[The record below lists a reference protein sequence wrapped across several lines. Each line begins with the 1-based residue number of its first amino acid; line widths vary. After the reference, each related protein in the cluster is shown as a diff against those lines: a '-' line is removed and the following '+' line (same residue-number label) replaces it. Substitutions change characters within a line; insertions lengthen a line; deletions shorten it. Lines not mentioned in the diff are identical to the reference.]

1 MLVERDETLTL
12 LDDLLIES
20 ANGKGVVA
28 AISGATAMGKTSLL
42 NAMMGRAERDG
53 GLVLGAVGSRD
64 ENRMSYGVLG
74 QLLHAVEPARLTGDH
89 LPGLRTGAGL
99 EMDSATA
106 HGSLLAVARELHR
119 LIVELAETRHVL
131 IAVDDIQHT
140 DIASLWCLRHV
151 AGRLTSAPVTL
162 AFTRGALID
171 ERPPPILHDLLYW
184 PSVRR
189 IHLEPLSPDGIAALP
204 SARPSCVHSDRLIA
218 EIHSLSAGNPLLA
231 RALIEEHRFCDDLP
245 EQGAR
250 PRQAGGGAPG
260 GLPTGHAFHQAVL
273 ACMHRLGPGAVRLA
287 RSIALLDGSASTLLL
302 SRLSG
307 IDAELVERFVRA
319 LTTIGILHRTRFR
332 HLAVQQAILQE
343 VPLGEGAAL
352 RHWTARLLHEDGAPP
367 HTVAPLLLG
376 AGPLREE
383 WVPGVLRG
391 GARQALADNNV
402 PQALRYLELAGECCA
417 DEGQRMSVRA
427 EFAGVQ
433 WQLRPATSDQH
444 FLSLK
449 GPILYGTLTGADA
462 LQAAQGM
469 LFGLDV
475 DDAVEAID
483 HLNAGNQENTA
494 ADPGLD
500 AGLRSTRLVLSTEF
514 PGALER
520 LAQPLPDAAVPVTAP
535 SEVRATHALA
545 LVLERGADDYAV
557 ALAEQ
562 VLQSGQI
569 RPSWIIK
576 AFPPALMALVY
587 ADRLEVASDWCERLM
602 AEVEEHDVPAWRA
615 VAEVLTAVVA
625 LRRGRLTDA
634 VEHAEAAYGAMI
646 DHKWNIAGAVALA
659 TLIEAHTA
667 QGDHQAAAAHAAL
680 EVPPALF
687 LTRAGLHYLYARG
700 RHHLAT
706 ANNYMA
712 LSDFLECGKLMRHWG
727 IDTPALAP
735 WRLGAAEAWLELG
748 DRPQAAQL
756 IDEQLARTDPS
767 LARSRGMVLRGLAA
781 VRAPAKRPTILQDAL
796 QLLESNGSWYE
807 AACVLADLSDAYQS
821 LGEKAK
827 ARTIARRAW
836 RIAKSC
842 HAEAMCQTLLPT
854 YSPGSAGSGEPGP
867 GGGADTDYT
876 TFARLSDSERR
887 VAVLAAQGYTN
898 REIADKLFITVST
911 VEQHLTRVYRKMDI
925 RNREQLLTRI
935 HLDSSS
941 KAVS

>member
-1 MLVERDETLTL
+1 MVEREETLTL
-12 LDDLLIES
+12 LDDLLTES
-20 ANGKGVVA
+20 AHGKGVVA
-28 AISGATAMGKTSLL
+28 AISGSIAMGKTSLL
-42 NAMMGRAERDG
+42 NAMMARAERDG

-64 ENRMSYGVLG
+64 ENRRSYGVLG
-74 QLLHAVEPARLTGDH
+74 QLLHAVEPDRLTGDH
-89 LPGLRTGAGL
+89 LPGLRSGAGPDL
-99 EMDSATA
+99 DPADV
-106 HGSLLAVARELHR
+106 HGRLLAVARELHG
-119 LIVELAETRHVL
+119 LIIELAADRRLL
-131 IAVDDIQHT
+131 IAVDDIQHA

-151 AGRLTSAPVTL
+151 AERLTSAPVTL

-189 IHLEPLSPDGIAALP
+189 IHLEPLSPDGIADLP

-231 RALIEEHRFCDDLP
+231 RALIEEHRFCADYAEP
-245 EQGAR
+245 GAR
-250 PRQAGGGAPG
+250 PRAAGAAPG
-260 GLPTGHAFHQAVL
+260 ELPTGHTFHQAVL
-273 ACMHRLGPGAVRLA
+273 ACMHRLGSGAVRLA

-319 LTTIGILHRTRFR
+319 LTTIGVLHRTRFR
-332 HLAVQQAILQE
+332 HRAIQQSILQE
-343 VPLGEGAAL
+343 IPLGEGAAL

-367 HTVAPLLLG
+367 HTVAPLLLD
-376 AGPLREE
+376 AGPLRED
-383 WVPGVLRG
+383 WVPAVLRG
-391 GARQALADNNV
+391 GARQALTDNDV
-402 PQALRYLELAGECCA
+402 ARALRYLELAGECCA
-417 DEGQRMSVRA
+417 DEARRMSVRA

-444 FLSLK
+444 FLALK
-449 GPILYGTLTGADA
+449 GPILDGTLTGADA
-462 LQAAQGM
+462 LQAVRGM

-475 DDAVEAID
+475 DDALEAID
-483 HLNAGNQENTA
+483 HLNVQDGE
-494 ADPGLD
+494 D
-500 AGLRSTRLVLSTEF
+500 AVLEAELRGTRLFLATEF
-514 PGALER
+514 PGALDR
-520 LAQPLPDAAVPVTAP
+520 TARPLPAAAVSVTAP
-535 SEVRATHALA
+535 AEVRAAHALA
-545 LVLERGADDYAV
+545 LVLERGADEYAV

-562 VLQSGQI
+562 VLQSGRI
-569 RPSWIIK
+569 RPSWVVK
-576 AFPPALMALVY
+576 AFPSALMALVY
-587 ADRLEVASDWCERLM
+587 ADRLEAASDWCERLM

-615 VAEVLTAVVA
+615 AAEALTAVVA

-634 VEHAEAAYGAMI
+634 VEHGEAAFAALVE
-646 DHKWNIAGAVALA
+646 HKWNIAGAMALA

-667 QGDHQAAAAHAAL
+667 QGDHQAAARYAAL
-680 EVPPALF
+680 EAPPALF
-687 LTRAGLHYLYARG
+687 LSRAGLHYLYARG

-712 LSDFLECGKLMRHWG
+712 LSDFLECGKLMRHWD

-756 IDEQLARTDPS
+756 IDEQLTRTDPA

-854 YSPGSAGSGEPGP
+854 YSPGAAGTGEP